1 MLLRFFGFGVLCFE
15 IGQRHIQRFVPE
27 ADWMMFIGATS
38 ASRVGGGALSR
49 WPPSASQT
57 ARARF
62 VHAAFTKT

>member
-1 MLLRFFGFGVLCFE
+1 MVRLGPDLALDSGRITGYAEVELRTE
-15 IGQRHIQRFVPE
+15 I
-27 ADWMMFIGATS
+27 S
-38 ASRVGGGALSR
+38 SRVGGGALSR

>member
-38 ASRVGGGALSR
+38 ANFRLADNT
-49 WPPSASQT
+49 PATSAT
-57 ARARF
+57 LRPRAGTERRRS
-62 VHAAFTKT
+62 